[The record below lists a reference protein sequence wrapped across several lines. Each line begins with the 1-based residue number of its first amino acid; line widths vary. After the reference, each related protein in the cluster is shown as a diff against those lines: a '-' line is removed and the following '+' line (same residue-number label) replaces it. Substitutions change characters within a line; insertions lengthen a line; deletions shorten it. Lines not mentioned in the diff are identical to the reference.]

1 MWGGRRRGGRAR
13 EWWARAFCV
22 FVSRSALWRDMSS
35 AAITTMSTR
44 TRNDSVIHVD
54 GLPSVS
60 VMTGTI
66 CIAPTQRK

>member
-1 MWGGRRRGGRAR
+1 MGCGAG
-13 EWWARAFCV
+13 ARALAAVVRTFCV